1 MSGAAILGALATI
14 VETRDLVETVVF
26 ATVAGI
32 GVTAIFS
39 VAIWGA
45 ARFADLSQ
53 EERRLEAGVAAVA
66 AGVAL
71 LAVLAAVVFGVLV
84 MTSK

>member
-1 MSGAAILGALATI
+1 VSAVGTI
-14 VETRDLVETVVF
+14 VETKNLIETVVY
-26 ATVAGI
+26 ATVSGI

-45 ARFADLSQ
+45 ARFTDLSQ
-53 EERRLEAGVAAVA
+53 EDRRPAAAAAAA
-66 AGVAL
+66 AGVLAL
-71 LAVLAAVVFGVLV
+71 LAVLAAVVIGVVV

>member
-1 MSGAAILGALATI
+1 VLATI
-14 VETRDLVETVVF
+14 VETKDLVETVIF

-45 ARFADLSQ
+45 ARFTDLSQ
-53 EERRLEAGVAAVA
+53 EDRRLEAAAAASVA
-66 AGVAL
+66 GFAL
-71 LAVLAAVVFGVLV
+71 LAVLAAVVIGVVV

>member
-1 MSGAAILGALATI
+1 MGLATI
-14 VETRDLVETVVF
+14 VETKELIQTVIF
-26 ATVAGI
+26 ALVAGI

-45 ARFADLSQ
+45 ARFVDLSQ
-53 EERRLEAGVAAVA
+53 EDRRAAAFAAAATGTVALVAVA
-66 AGVAL
+66 AAIVIGVI
-71 LAVLAAVVFGVLV
+71 V

>member
-1 MSGAAILGALATI
+1 MLGIAEI
-14 VETRDLVETVVF
+14 VETKELVQTVVF
-26 ATVAGI
+26 ALIAGI

-45 ARFADLSQ
+45 ARFVDLSQ
-53 EERRLEAGVAAVA
+53 EERPLAAGAAAVTA
-66 AGVAL
+66 AIAL
-71 LAVLAAVVFGVLV
+71 LAVAAAIVIGIIV